1 MHRLQPIHRK
11 VSASLAYRLDRA
23 RAKVG
28 APNAAESEPPAKSF
42 STLRL
47 LIFFAVLFIDRYFLN
62 SSLAIS

>member
-1 MHRLQPIHRK
+1 MQRK
-11 VSASLAYRLDRA
+11 VSASFAYRRDC
-23 RAKVG
+23 AKAMVG
-28 APNAAESEPPAKSF
+28 APNAAEIEPPANSF